1 MCVCVCV
8 RALLRCCWGVC
19 VCKNVC
25 LRLCSCAQRMM
36 SIYSYTFSVRE
47 YIFLSYSIFH
57 YYMVSYAYAYTCSVL
72 AATQPRANRA
82 CSWIYHE
89 NIHIYIYTYV
99 VCMIIFIFI
108 TQYFTTTSLYLS
120 FVFQFLSIHS
130 SCHAT
135 EQHNKNVHMYIYIN
149 MHILYAWSYWIWLFC
164 VSLLEV
170 YTILI
175 HTLVGQVLSDYNKIV
190 FLADSEEDQALLEHE
205 KTDEEVTNCFLDL
218 RVLGK
223 GRERERVE
231 KERERKRERDS
242 ICAHV
247 GCEIAHVGYERE
259 RERFHMC
266 TCCFHI
272 LHVKLHM

>member
-1 MCVCVCV
+1 
-8 RALLRCCWGVC
+8 
-19 VCKNVC
+19 
-25 LRLCSCAQRMM
+25 
-36 SIYSYTFSVRE
+36 
-47 YIFLSYSIFH
+47 
-57 YYMVSYAYAYTCSVL
+57 
-72 AATQPRANRA
+72 
-82 CSWIYHE
+82 
-89 NIHIYIYTYV
+89 
-99 VCMIIFIFI
+99 
-108 TQYFTTTSLYLS
+108 
-120 FVFQFLSIHS
+120 
-130 SCHAT
+130 
-135 EQHNKNVHMYIYIN
+135 
-149 MHILYAWSYWIWLFC
+149 
-164 VSLLEV
+164 
-170 YTILI
+170 
-175 HTLVGQVLSDYNKIV
+175 VGQVLSDYNKIV